1 MKEVLSIYI
10 RKINDHRKTPIS
22 PLVYFAIAI
31 LFGTVS
37 SIFFAIDSHFGM
49 PTNLYFSVGTEEAYS
64 LTNRSKLYSWIDSL
78 R

>member
-1 MKEVLSIYI
+1 M
-10 RKINDHRKTPIS
+10 NDHRKTPIS

-31 LFGTVS
+31 LFDTVQA
-37 SIFFAIDSHFGM
+37 FFAFDSHFGM
-49 PTNLYFSVGTEEAYS
+49 STNLYFSVGTEEAYS